1 MFSELGSSFYCVR
14 EHWWGAASLARNL
27 IRTRL
32 KICAM
37 RPSRARAQCGKGSR
51 SRKLHTTTGEPRLNV
66 ETIKQAPITRQNVPS
81 IIHTHTHTQIPNY
94 AHIHTDTQTRACMY
108 AHPIC
113 FGSSMSSFCNRSHD
127 LLVSLETLSH
137 STFPGLSSNCDLSS
151 PLHCIP
157 SICET

>member
-1 MFSELGSSFYCVR
+1 
-14 EHWWGAASLARNL
+14 
-27 IRTRL
+27 
-32 KICAM
+32 M

-51 SRKLHTTTGEPRLNV
+51 SRKLHTTTGEPRLNM
-66 ETIKQAPITRQNVPS
+66 ETTKQAPITRQNVPS

-94 AHIHTDTQTRACMY
+94 AHRHVHACMLIPY
-108 AHPIC
+108 V